1 MLFELELDVLYFEVV
16 MFVWF
21 VDFFL
26 FDRFRIRIVEV
37 GGVLGCK
44 KVIWVFKL
52 YVYNKYLVLEI
63 KLCFWKVKYL
73 FGVLGFG

>member
-26 FDRFRIRIVEV
+26 FDRFRIIIVEV
-37 GGVLGCK
+37 GGVWDVRK
-44 KVIWVFKL
+44 
-52 YVYNKYLVLEI
+52 
-63 KLCFWKVKYL
+63 
-73 FGVLGFG
+73 

>member
-37 GGVLGCK
+37 GGVWDVRK
-44 KVIWVFKL
+44 
-52 YVYNKYLVLEI
+52 
-63 KLCFWKVKYL
+63 
-73 FGVLGFG
+73 